1 MKKRKRRS
9 MEFSSIPPS
18 HLLTPTSRT
27 PRKKLL
33 DAFQVSMK
41 YVFVQR
47 WAKVLKAASKHFTK
61 KSQKREIPLP
71 TQMSPSF
78 CHGFRRSQLVFFFYL
93 WHKFDFIGY
102 SYSILGYLIYA
113 FNSVI
118 P

>member
-27 PRKKLL
+27 PRK
-33 DAFQVSMK
+33 
-41 YVFVQR
+41 R